1 MTAAVLVLLGMVV
14 GFFSREAIRA
24 VVAVHRERQADTLS
38 FQRHQAVSDIAAH
51 RRRAEEQMRRLVFRR
66 RG

>member
-1 MTAAVLVLLGMVV
+1 MTAVVLVLLGMVV
-14 GFFSREAIRA
+14 GFFSREVIRG
-24 VVAVHRERQADTLS
+24 VVAVHGERQADALS

-51 RRRAEEQMRRLVFRR
+51 RRRAEEQMRRVAFRR